1 MVPHTPHTRADTR
14 TLQGAWNIT
23 ALNVS
28 YNRLK
33 SLPDGLTGL
42 GSLTVLDA
50 AHNEL
55 ACIPDAVRALTH
67 LAVLDLAFN
76 ELSFVVSCF
85 AGALA
90 TDAIHVLDAD

>member
-28 YNRLK
+28 HNRLK

-85 AGALA
+85 AGAFA
-90 TDAIHVLDAD
+90 TDAIQILDAD